1 MPSGRAAA
9 VSSTAL
15 GMQYAFTS
23 VLTERPLPHAIIGCM
38 SEDERNHESFEEQL
52 RQMAQELGRSVER
65 AVNEVDFE
73 GIAGALGI
81 DPDRAREWAE
91 GAGGWLRAQAEHFG
105 DEMAS
110 HAAPAEHRSSE
121 SRPAEDS
128 RPASA
133 RVGEDPLR
141 SAAPHPLDVPTEDQG
156 RALAALNSGRWTV
169 EPGSNALAGHGDGP
183 SPDDALGLVRELRV
197 RDWISADGEVTAVG
211 RHALHRWLEVAKLR

>member
-1 MPSGRAAA
+1 
-9 VSSTAL
+9 
-15 GMQYAFTS
+15 
-23 VLTERPLPHAIIGCM
+23 M
-38 SEDERNHESFEEQL
+38 SEDEPNHESFEEQM

-65 AVNEVDFE
+65 AVNQVDFD

-91 GAGGWLRAQAEHFG
+91 GAGGWLRAQTEHLG

-110 HAAPAEHRSSE
+110 HHAPTEQGQSE
-121 SRPAEDS
+121 SRQAGD
-128 RPASA
+128 A
-133 RVGEDPLR
+133 RWAPPDAGGDPLR

-156 RALAALNSGRWTV
+156 RALAALDSGRWTV

-197 RDWISADGEVTAVG
+197 RDWISADGEVTVVG
-211 RHALHRWLEVAKLR
+211 RHALHRWLEVAKQR